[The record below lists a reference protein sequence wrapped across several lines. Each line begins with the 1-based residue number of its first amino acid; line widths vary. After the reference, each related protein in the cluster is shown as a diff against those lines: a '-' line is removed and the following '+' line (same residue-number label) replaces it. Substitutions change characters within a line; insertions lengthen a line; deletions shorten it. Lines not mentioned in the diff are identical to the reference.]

1 MTHGSVALTLLR
13 LCSLVCGWSTGFTS
27 DNVSRQLPCNGA
39 IWRNS
44 EEAITPYFGLW
55 EKSQGKIG
63 NSVAF
68 LPTHRASPNDQGQLG
83 ASPGTQQGIDISNLG
98 AVAYR
103 IEAAESL
110 SQVSSFFLQQHV
122 NFRDRKEINSW
133 LTRFKELDLRLVQ

>member
-1 MTHGSVALTLLR
+1 M
-13 LCSLVCGWSTGFTS
+13 
-27 DNVSRQLPCNGA
+27 
-39 IWRNS
+39 
-44 EEAITPYFGLW
+44 TPYFGLW

-68 LPTHRASPNDQGQLG
+68 LPTHRASPNDSGQLS

-110 SQVSSFFLQQHV
+110 SQVSSFFLQQNV
-122 NFRDRKEINSW
+122 NFRDRQEIKSW